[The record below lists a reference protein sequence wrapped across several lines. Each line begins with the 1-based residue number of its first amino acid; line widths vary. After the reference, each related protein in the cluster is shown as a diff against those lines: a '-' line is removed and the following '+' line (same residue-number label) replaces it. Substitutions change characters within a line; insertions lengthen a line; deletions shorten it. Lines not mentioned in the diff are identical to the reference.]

1 MRGLEMLTY
10 NINIGVCVRLQ
21 KSADTYIFYN
31 FKENGFIDGY
41 RPVSSLQSN
50 QVETSKPHYHLQV

>member
-10 NINIGVCVRLQ
+10 NIGVCVGLQ
-21 KSADTYIFYN
+21 KSADTYIFFN
-31 FKENGFIDGY
+31 FKENGFIGGS

-50 QVETSKPHYHLQV
+50 QVETSEPHYHLQV

>member
-1 MRGLEMLTY
+1 MLTY
-10 NINIGVCVRLQ
+10 NIGVCVRLQ

-31 FKENGFIDGY
+31 FKENGFIGGS

-50 QVETSKPHYHLQV
+50 QVETSKPHYQLQV